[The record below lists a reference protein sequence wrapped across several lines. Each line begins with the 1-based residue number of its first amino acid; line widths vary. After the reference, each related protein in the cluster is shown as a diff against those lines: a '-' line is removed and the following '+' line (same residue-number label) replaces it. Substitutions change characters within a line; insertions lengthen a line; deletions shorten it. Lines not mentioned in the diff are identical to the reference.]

1 MREDPEL
8 DNIKLSIKDYIEIE
22 PILKFEKFSV
32 NFVDGQNLNAN
43 TFDSSP

>member
-8 DNIKLSIKDYIEIE
+8 DNIKLRIKEYIEIE
-22 PILKFEKFSV
+22 PIQKFEKFSV
-32 NFVDGQNLNAN
+32 NFVDGQNFNTN